1 MKSAA
6 ECSNPSF
13 THYDESSVDVGKKR
27 NHIDPLT
34 FIVVIILMGVST
46 FIVYSASSAWA
57 LQHLKSESG
66 LVNKHIIKVLLGLVV
81 LFVGI
86 AIDYHKYKD
95 VTKYTL
101 ILAIILLCVTK
112 VLGGETKGAVR
123 WLSLGGFSFQPS
135 EFAKFALLFHLSTL
149 LSTKKEKLND
159 LNKGFL
165 PLLMWVGAVSALV
178 LLQPNFSMGGII
190 FLLGLMMMFIGGARF
205 KHLGY
210 SMLAL
215 IPTLVGYMLSAQ
227 YRRQR
232 VLSYFGFGDNPEG
245 LKTAK
250 YQLMQG
256 IIGFGNGGIFGVGM
270 GQSKQRDL
278 FLPESYGDFIF
289 SIVGEEYGLIGTI
302 VFMAVFLLIL
312 LRGLR
317 IAKNAPDD
325 FGKFLALSITVS
337 IVTYALGNAMV
348 TLGLVPTTGLPMPFV
363 SYGGSAIIFSAF
375 AVGVLLNISSQTEM
389 NPRLVPF
396 QSAPPT
402 PPSARP
408 EPSVGKVY

>member
-1 MKSAA
+1 M
-6 ECSNPSF
+6 
-13 THYDESSVDVGKKR
+13 GKKR

-57 LQHLKSESG
+57 LQNLKSESG
-66 LVNKHIIKVLLGLVV
+66 LVNKHIVKVLIGLVV
-81 LFVGI
+81 MFVGI
-86 AIDYHKYKD
+86 GVDYHKYKGL
-95 VTKYTL
+95 TKYVL
-101 ILAIILLCVTK
+101 IMAIILLAVTK
-112 VLGGETKGAVR
+112 VFGGETKGAVR
-123 WLSLGGFSFQPS
+123 WLSVGGFSFQPS

-159 LNKGFL
+159 LKKGYV
-165 PLLMWVGAVSALV
+165 PLLLWVGAVTGLV

-190 FLLGLMMMFIGGARF
+190 FMLGIVMMFIGGARI
-205 KHLGY
+205 KHLAY

-215 IPTLVGYMLSAQ
+215 IPTLMLYMLSAP

-232 VLSYFGFGDNPEG
+232 VYSFFGYGDNPEG

-289 SIVGEEYGLIGTI
+289 SIVGEEYGLIGTMI
-302 VFMAVFLLIL
+302 FMTVFLLIL

-317 IAKNAPDD
+317 IAKHAPDD

-389 NPRLVPF
+389 HPRL
-396 QSAPPT
+396 APLQ
-402 PPSARP
+402 PPADPVLKP